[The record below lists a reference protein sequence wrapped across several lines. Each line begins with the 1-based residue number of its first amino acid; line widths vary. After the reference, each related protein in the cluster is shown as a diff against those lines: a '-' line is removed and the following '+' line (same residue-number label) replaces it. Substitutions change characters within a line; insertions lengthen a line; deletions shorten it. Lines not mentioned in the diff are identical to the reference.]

1 MISLKWIKSLT
12 NICWLETTL
21 CSNCIQDK
29 QDLLIMLVDCLRNIM
44 KGLNK
49 FKETGDIK
57 HTHKN
62 ELDEGYFAH
71 DAAYS
76 VSKDLVKRT
85 I

>member
-1 MISLKWIKSLT
+1 
-12 NICWLETTL
+12 
-21 CSNCIQDK
+21 
-29 QDLLIMLVDCLRNIM
+29 MLVDCLRNIM

-49 FKETGDIK
+49 FKETGDVK
-57 HTHKN
+57 HIHKN